1 MEVTV
6 AAQDTKPGGPMGHEP
21 RCLLARDVLNR
32 VGDKW
37 SAYTIALLGG
47 GTMRFSEL
55 RREID
60 GISQRMLTVT
70 LRALERDG
78 LIDRKVYPVIPPRV
92 DYSLTPL
99 GRSLLQAVRQL
110 VAWSEAN
117 TEAIQAARERYDAS
131 ADGMDDAPVAAAR

>member
-1 MEVTV
+1 V
-6 AAQDTKPGGPMGHEP
+6 AAQDTKPGGPMGDEP

-37 SAYTIALLGG
+37 SAYVIALLGG

-55 RREID
+55 RREVE

-78 LIDRKVYPVIPPRV
+78 LIDRQVYPVIPPRV
-92 DYSLTPL
+92 EYALTPL
-99 GRSLLQAVRQL
+99 GRSLLEAVRGL
-110 VAWSEAN
+110 IAWSEAN
-117 TEAIQAARERYDAS
+117 TQAIQDARQRYDATVES
-131 ADGMDDAPVAAAR
+131 MDDALAGTG